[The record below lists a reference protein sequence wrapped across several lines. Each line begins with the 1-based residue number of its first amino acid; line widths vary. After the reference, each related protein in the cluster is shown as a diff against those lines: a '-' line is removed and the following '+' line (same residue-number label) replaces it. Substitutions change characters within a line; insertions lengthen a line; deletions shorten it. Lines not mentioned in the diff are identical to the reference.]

1 VSLEILHRAAP
12 CRNVLVNFT
21 LDCTGNVMSWL
32 LDRLFTHHDQ
42 PKPRFA
48 FQGTVNWL
56 RALAMASSPPD
67 FEDAALRPFFAH
79 VTRRTPNQSADTL
92 AFECLLMAMAQV
104 ASARHLSAATGNVY
118 DACRSAIVA
127 WYYAIYYAGKAML
140 ATRTGADPQTHTEA
154 ARIFQTEIVGPGLTK
169 YPFDLSVTG
178 LVPAAVQPAI
188 DALRRGSTADLNT
201 VPTSALE
208 ARGALCS
215 YLKGT
220 CEYRQWELEE
230 RVKKSGP
237 FRALGV
243 TDFRRAPA
251 RALRNAALAPE
262 SVNFLSQ
269 AFRYRGKANYRDA
282 IYLSYGANNAASVGT
297 LNADLAVSATAFV
310 RMAAHYVSR
319 RVEAGTW
326 ADYAADVMA
335 QARFTPPF
343 DLGAI

>member
-1 VSLEILHRAAP
+1 MA
-12 CRNVLVNFT
+12 
-21 LDCTGNVMSWL
+21 WL
-32 LDRLFTHHDQ
+32 LDRLFTHQDQ

-56 RALAMASSPPD
+56 RALAIASAPPN
-67 FEDAALRPFFAH
+67 FEDASLRPFFAR

-92 AFECLLMAMAQV
+92 AYECLLMAMAQ
-104 ASARHLSAATGNVY
+104 AAAARHLSSAPGNAY
-118 DACRSAIVA
+118 DACRSAIVS
-127 WYYAIYYAGKAML
+127 WYYANYYAGKAML
-140 ATRTGADPQTHTEA
+140 AARTGADPQTHAET
-154 ARIFQTEIVGPGLTK
+154 ARMFQTEIVVPKLAK
-169 YPFDLSVTG
+169 YPFDLSITG
-178 LVPAAVQPAI
+178 LVPTNVQPRI
-188 DALRRGSTADLNT
+188 DTLRGGSKADLNAA
-201 VPTSALE
+201 PTTALE

-230 RVKKSGP
+230 KVKKSSQ
-237 FRALGV
+237 FRALQV
-243 TDFRRAPA
+243 TDFRKAAA
-251 RALRNAALAPE
+251 RKLRDRALAPE

-282 IYLSYGANNAASVGT
+282 IYLSYGANNATSVAT
-297 LNADLAVSATAFV
+297 LNADLAASALAFV
-310 RMAAHYVSR
+310 RMAAHYVLR

-326 ADYAADVMA
+326 TSYAADVML

>member
-1 VSLEILHRAAP
+1 MP
-12 CRNVLVNFT
+12 
-21 LDCTGNVMSWL
+21 WL
-32 LDRLFTHHDQ
+32 LDRLFTHHEQ

-56 RALAMASSPPD
+56 RAQAVATSPPD
-67 FEDAALRPFFAH
+67 FEDASLRRFFAH
-79 VTRRTPNQSADTL
+79 VVRRTPNQPADTL
-92 AFECLLMAMAQV
+92 AFECLLMAMAQA
-104 ASARHLSAATGNVY
+104 ASARHLSVAPGNVY

-127 WYYAIYYAGKAML
+127 WYYAIYYAGKSML
-140 ATRTGADPQTHTEA
+140 AARTGADPQTHAEA
-154 ARIFQTEIVGPGLTK
+154 ARIFQTEIVVPGLAK
-169 YPFDLSVTG
+169 FPFDLSVTG
-178 LVPAAVQPAI
+178 LVPAAVQPII
-188 DALRRGSTADLNT
+188 DALRGSSTADLNT
-201 VPTSALE
+201 VPTTALE

-230 RVKKSGP
+230 RVKKSAP

-243 TDFRRAPA
+243 TDFRTAAA
-251 RALRNAALAPE
+251 RTLRDAALAPE

-282 IYLSYGANNAASVGT
+282 VYLSYGANNAASVGA
-297 LNADLAVSATAFV
+297 LNADLSVSAIAFV

-326 ADYAADVMA
+326 TDFAADVMA
-335 QARFTPPF
+335 QARFTLPF
-343 DLGAI
+343 NIGAI